1 MERQSNGQGGRNSPK
16 ELPYRGSIPKFG
28 VWTYE
33 LYMAGLLIVTF
44 LTDQGTKT
52 LVREN
57 LVLGA
62 SIPADG
68 FFRITHIYNTG
79 SAFGLFPNQTFLLM
93 LASLVGIAILV
104 LFFRNQPIPPLWLR
118 TALGLQLGGAAGNL
132 VDRITLGHV
141 TDFIDIGV
149 WPVFNVA
156 DSSIMLGIIIL
167 SWFILR
173 SPKETIATSKT
184 KVSGDE
190 TTVPQSETVNQR
202 ESQQ

>member
-1 MERQSNGQGGRNSPK
+1 MERESNGQDGRNSPK
-16 ELPYRGSIPKFG
+16 ELPYQGSIPKS
-28 VWTYE
+28 VMWPYE

-79 SAFGLFPNQTFLLM
+79 SAFGLFPNQTFLLV
-93 LASLVGIAILV
+93 LASLVGITILV
-104 LFFRNQPIPPLWLR
+104 LFFRNQPIPPFWLR
-118 TALGLQLGGAAGNL
+118 TSLGLQLGGAAGNL

-141 TDFIDIGV
+141 TDFIDVGV
-149 WPVFNVA
+149 LPVFNVA
-156 DSSIMLGIIIL
+156 DSSIMLGIVIL

-173 SPKETIATSKT
+173 SPKETGSISKIE
-184 KVSGDE
+184 VSGDE
-190 TTVPQSETVNQR
+190 TTVPQSETANQR
-202 ESQQ
+202 EPRQ